1 LTERFVYETENDFLD
16 KLKQLVSG
24 GTDPER
30 IEIRAPY
37 PVHHLEDIL
46 KMKPSPVRKFVL
58 AGGLLGAFTGYAF
71 TAYTSLDWPLIIAGK
86 PMVSIPPYTIIAF
99 ELMVLFGALSGFL
112 GLLLTTRMP
121 AIRTI
126 ISDDEF
132 IDNFEIHVRRDD

>member
-1 LTERFVYETENDFLD
+1 MTERFVYETEHDFLE
-16 KLKQLVSG
+16 KLKQLVAG
-24 GTDPER
+24 GINPEC
-30 IEIRAPY
+30 IDVRAPY

-46 KMKPSPVRKFVL
+46 KVKPSNVRRFVL

-71 TAYTSLDWPLIIAGK
+71 TAFTSLDWPLIIAGK

-112 GLLLTTRMP
+112 GLLLTSRMP

-126 ISDDEF
+126 ISNDEF
-132 IDNFEIHVRRDD
+132 IDNFEIHVRRGD